1 MPKVGKRHFSYS
13 KKGQAA
19 AKSYAR
25 KTGQKVTKKKKG
37 GYQYGWQ
44 NTKETN
50 SRTEESLEGP

>member
-37 GYQYGWQ
+37 GY
-44 NTKETN
+44 
-50 SRTEESLEGP
+50 